1 MPIRPELWP
10 LYPPHWRELSSRV
23 RFERAGGRC
32 QRGRDL
38 RAERAGSED
47 REDRSAI
54 VGLAYNFGRAGGL
67 VNLLEYT
74 PVRHRSETQIASR

>member
-23 RFERAGGRC
+23 PERAGGRC
-32 QRGRDL
+32 QRCRDL
-38 RAERAGSED
+38 RPERAGSED
-47 REDRSAI
+47 REGRSAI
-54 VGLAYNFGRAGGL
+54 VGLASNFGRAGGL

-74 PVRHRSETQIASR
+74 LPVRRDETQMASR